1 MLSQVALLGFA
12 FFLAASTAG
21 SWSMLV
27 LTSAT
32 VALFLQQSGWLCHDI
47 LVQIF
52 KSTKFVTLNCEL
64 FLGTEFS
71 EFFFSTTK
79 YSKTAAWDTLGVL
92 FGVMLLRGSR

>member
-1 MLSQVALLGFA
+1 MLSQVALLGLA

-32 VALFLQQSGWLCHDI
+32 VALFLQSGWLCHDI

-52 KSTKFVTLNCEL
+52 KSLTVVFWFT
-64 FLGTEFS
+64 FS
-71 EFFFSTTK
+71 K
-79 YSKTAAWDTLGVL
+79 VL
-92 FGVMLLRGSR
+92 HL

>member
-1 MLSQVALLGFA
+1 MLSQVALLGLA

-52 KSTKFVTLNCEL
+52 KILHLYFVTN
-64 FLGTEFS
+64 FQ
-71 EFFFSTTK
+71 K
-79 YSKTAAWDTLGVL
+79 YSICDFTL
-92 FGVMLLRGSR
+92 